1 MTTLTDNQ
9 KHLFKTLAVHSDG
22 VERGIHIRDITNPV
36 DLNIRSLN
44 VKEISDFTGFHPVA
58 IRGLIHNLETKGLI
72 IVIKNPRR
80 GNTNVTFTDAG
91 YELVKKYFQP
101 L

>member
-9 KHLFKTLAVHSDG
+9 KFLFKTLAVHSDG

-36 DLNIRSLN
+36 DLNIKALN
-44 VKEISDFTGFHPVA
+44 VKELSDFTGYHQVA

-72 IVIKNPRR
+72 IVTKNPRR
-80 GNTNVTFTDAG
+80 GNTHVIFTDVG
-91 YELVKKYFQP
+91 YELVKKYFP
-101 L
+101 PM